1 MELSWITANPLPWA
15 FVVLASV
22 LFYCLSIAIYRVFF
36 HPLARV
42 PGPFWWKISIW
53 PTIWQCAHGK
63 RHLDLL
69 AAHKRY
75 GPVVRIAP
83 DMVSFDTG
91 SSARVIYG
99 PRHANVVKSDFHLTL
114 DATVSAP
121 SLFAIVDKEKH
132 AFRRRVVLQAFTEKA
147 MNDAS
152 EFYLRYT
159 RILLDELN
167 KKIGTGWGKVNISD
181 YAIWW
186 TVDVMADLSLGRS
199 FKCLTE
205 PTFRHGIPMMRNGAR
220 YTYWAGH
227 LPFRKLVDYAL
238 AHPVLSRFGGQAAV
252 DNKNY
257 FDFCEAAI
265 QERIQEEEDA
275 IAAGLVDEKRRK
287 DYIHYLLT
295 AVDPETGQKLTHNEL
310 KSDASLLLAAGSDTI
325 SNAISGFMFY
335 LGRHRSARE
344 RAVAE
349 VRQRFSTADD
359 IRQGP
364 ALNACVYLEACILE
378 AMRMAPPV
386 SPSPLER
393 VTVADGIEID
403 GRWYP
408 AGLTV
413 GTCFYA
419 LNFSEAAHR
428 EPFAFRPERWIVGET
443 PEDEVRRAKENFFP
457 FSGGHRMCVG
467 RHLATRNLK
476 MLLATLLWHFDFREA
491 RHLESGEVSGEEGQ
505 SGLYEIEDALISIT
519 QGPVLELK
527 ARVIE

>member
-1 MELSWITANPLPWA
+1 M
-15 FVVLASV
+15 
-22 LFYCLSIAIYRVFF
+22 
-36 HPLARV
+36 
-42 PGPFWWKISIW
+42 
-53 PTIWQCAHGK
+53 
-63 RHLDLL
+63 
-69 AAHKRY
+69 
-75 GPVVRIAP
+75 
-83 DMVSFDTG
+83 
-91 SSARVIYG
+91 
-99 PRHANVVKSDFHLTL
+99 
-114 DATVSAP
+114 
-121 SLFAIVDKEKH
+121 
-132 AFRRRVVLQAFTEKA
+132 
-147 MNDAS
+147 
-152 EFYLRYT
+152 
-159 RILLDELN
+159 
-167 KKIGTGWGKVNISD
+167 
-181 YAIWW
+181 
-186 TVDVMADLSLGRS
+186 
-199 FKCLTE
+199 
-205 PTFRHGIPMMRNGAR
+205 
-220 YTYWAGH
+220 
-227 LPFRKLVDYAL
+227 
-238 AHPVLSRFGGQAAV
+238 LSRFGGQAAV